1 MSQARPTV
9 RVVVADDQRVVR
21 EGLVTV
27 LEILADV
34 EVVGA
39 AATGEEAVALVER
52 HRPQVVLMDL
62 RMPRL
67 DGVEAT
73 RRIRQ
78 AHPSTA
84 VVVLTTYADDD
95 SILAALQAGALG
107 YLTKDAGREEIA
119 RALHAAAAGQAVLDP
134 AVQARLVAAAGGRA
148 RDSAPS
154 RPLPDGLSLR
164 EAEVLSLIAAGRTN
178 AQIAQT
184 LVVSASTV
192 KTHINN
198 LFAKAGIR
206 DRANAVQYAYR
217 HGLAEPADTDRR

>member
-1 MSQARPTV
+1 MSQSRPAV

-134 AVQARLVAAAGGRA
+134 AVQARLVVAAGSRA

-184 LVVSASTV
+184 LVVSPSTV